1 MATSTGRERG
11 CTAFGA
17 DVSGSGRIEVRGLRV
32 VGRHGLLREE
42 RERAQPFEIDLD
54 IEADLGEAGQR
65 DDLAL
70 TVDYGSVV
78 RRVHDLTATR
88 SFGLLEALADA
99 IAREVLTE
107 PRVEAVSV
115 SVRKLRPPVAVD
127 LGSVGVRV
135 RRQRS

>member
-1 MATSTGRERG
+1 
-11 CTAFGA
+11 
-17 DVSGSGRIEVRGLRV
+17 VSESGRIEIRGLRV
-32 VGRHGLLREE
+32 VGRHGLLPEE

-54 IEADLGEAGQR
+54 IEADLGEAGR
-65 DDLAL
+65 SDDLAA

-78 RRVHDLTATR
+78 RRVHDLAARR
-88 SFGLLEALADA
+88 SFGLLEALAEA
-99 IAREVLTE
+99 IATEVLAE

-135 RRQRS
+135 RRRRP